1 MTFIGKVLAILNLI
15 IGLGILSWSTSV
27 YFQRP
32 SWFDPIAEG
41 GPDKGSDP
49 KAFSQLK
56 TEAEALTRV
65 ANVASGTWGVNLKAL
80 ETLED
85 RRDKRVAEYAK
96 RLEWAHKGKDGK
108 DAFFKPLFEKDASG
122 KETSVLKL
130 YEVDAAG
137 KYTQLI
143 GEPIVG
149 PDNKPLKGA
158 DTLLTNF
165 SGDVQKVKDLS
176 ALIVKHRDK
185 YAELTVEIEKDE
197 KRLQKMIVIRDAVQ
211 GELFYLSSFEV
222 NVYETRE
229 TVLRR
234 QKQLV
239 LRLMELGGAWQNKAP
254 KQ

>member
-1 MTFIGKVLAILNLI
+1 MTFIGKVLAVVNLM

-41 GPDKGSDP
+41 GPDRGSDP
-49 KAFSQLK
+49 KTFAQLK
-56 TEAEALTRV
+56 QEADALLRV
-65 ANVASGTWGVNLKAL
+65 ANTASGTWGTNLKNL
-80 ETLED
+80 EALED
-85 RRDKRVAEYAK
+85 RRDKRQAEYAQ

-108 DAFFKPLFEKDASG
+108 DAFFKPLYEKDAAN
-122 KETSVLKL
+122 KETSVMKL
-130 YEVDAAG
+130 YEIDAAG
-137 KYTQLI
+137 KYTQVL
-143 GEPIVG
+143 GEAIVG

-165 SGDVQKVKDLS
+165 SGDVKEVQKLS
-176 ALIVKHRDK
+176 GQIVKHREK
-185 YAELTVEIEKDE
+185 YAELTLEIDKDE
-197 KRLQKMIVIRDAVQ
+197 RRLQKMIVIRDAVQ

-239 LRLMELGGAWQNKAP
+239 LRLIELGGVGP
-254 KQ
+254 KK

>member
-1 MTFIGKVLAILNLI
+1 MTFIGKVLAVINLM
-15 IGLGILSWSTSV
+15 IGLGILSWSASV

-32 SWFDPIAEG
+32 GWFDPIPEG

-49 KAFSQLK
+49 KTFAQLK
-56 TEAEALTRV
+56 QEADTFFRA
-65 ANVASGTWGVNLKAL
+65 ANAASGTWGTNLKAL
-80 ETLED
+80 ETLEE
-85 RRDKRVAEYAK
+85 RRDKRQEEYAK
-96 RLEWAHKGKDGK
+96 RLVWARTGKDGK
-108 DAFFKPLFEKDASG
+108 DAFFKPVYEKDAAG
-122 KETSVLKL
+122 KETSVMKL
-130 YEVDAAG
+130 YEEGG
-137 KYTQLI
+137 KQVL

-165 SGDVQKVKDLS
+165 SGDVKQVQELS
-176 ALIVKHRDK
+176 AQIVKHRDK
-185 YAELTVEIEKDE
+185 YAELTREIEKDE
-197 KRLQKMIVIRDAVQ
+197 IRLQKMIVIRDAVQ

-239 LRLMELGGAWQNKAP
+239 LRLLELGGVPKVDKP